1 MIAGKRLTGRHAA
14 PTETIEHVMPLGR
27 VTVHPGNMLASFRQV
42 GYRWRMK
49 HLLLT
54 LLAVAAIGSPLFAQT
69 KIELLTGDTVQS
81 VLEKQVGQPID
92 LRMKSG
98 EKLVGKLE
106 KVAGNA
112 AHLSNLAG
120 AEFYDAI
127 VNIEDIS
134 AVVVKARGK

>member
-1 MIAGKRLTGRHAA
+1 
-14 PTETIEHVMPLGR
+14 MPLGS
-27 VTVHPGNMLASFRQV
+27 VIMHPGNMLASFRQV

-106 KVAGNA
+106 KVAGKA
-112 AHLSNLAG
+112 AHLSSLAG

-134 AVVVKARGK
+134 AVVVKTRGK